1 MIQVEE
7 LLVTLYCFLFKA
19 RLIWEYRSADDTL
32 MMDVAMANWEHLR
45 WNTSSF
51 VVKIFHLLLNLHTL
65 HAKFLSNTIQGSAEL
80 Y

>member
-1 MIQVEE
+1 
-7 LLVTLYCFLFKA
+7 
-19 RLIWEYRSADDTL
+19 

-45 WNTSSF
+45 WNMSPI
-51 VVKIFHLLLNLHTL
+51 VKIFHLLLNLHTL